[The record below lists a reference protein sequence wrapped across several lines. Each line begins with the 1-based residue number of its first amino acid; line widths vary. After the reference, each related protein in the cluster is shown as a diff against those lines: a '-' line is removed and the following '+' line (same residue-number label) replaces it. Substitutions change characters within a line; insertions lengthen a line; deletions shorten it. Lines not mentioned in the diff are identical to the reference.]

1 MTEERLLVTL
11 YRAYRI
17 TTTGLVLLISGALT
31 GYIFSLSFTV
41 GDLKTWHASLM
52 TIGVS
57 KRLHI
62 LGTQSVSEIGVLF
75 LQGGFYGQKQIRH
88 SVLVQHESDFV
99 SIKM

>member
-17 TTTGLVLLISGALT
+17 TTTGLVLLISGGLT

-62 LGTQSVSEIGVLF
+62 LGTQSVSEIGVF

-88 SVLVQHESDFV
+88 SVLVKHESDFV